1 MDIILLIIMILI
13 AVICAAAAIVSI
25 FSLVMYFI
33 DEYNNIRE
41 KFK

>member
-1 MDIILLIIMILI
+1 MDILLLITMILI
-13 AVICAAAAIVSI
+13 AVTCAAAAIVSI
-25 FSLVMYFI
+25 SSLVMYFI

>member
-1 MDIILLIIMILI
+1 MDTILLIIMILI
-13 AVICAAAAIVSI
+13 AVTCAAAAIVSI